1 MPPSHSQAYRQGNVK
16 PRHER
21 FPAMRLGPG
30 LPLLQGAEYRDGRMS
45 WMLRHGSGV
54 RWPAAVG
61 VAQQRPQIFRSG
73 AARAIGAPST
83 QLSLIGRVTAARLCF
98 AGRGRHNA
106 ARRVGQFTA
115 TRPPS
120 DA

>member
-45 WMLRHGSGV
+45 WMLQAWLRRTMASGGGSSTTAAPDFQIRGRTRYRRAFDPAIPYRPRH
-54 RWPAAVG
+54 R
-61 VAQQRPQIFRSG
+61 G
-73 AARAIGAPST
+73 AALFRRARKA
-83 QLSLIGRVTAARLCF
+83 
-98 AGRGRHNA
+98 
-106 ARRVGQFTA
+106 
-115 TRPPS
+115 
-120 DA
+120 